1 MGTRGALDR
10 YIPQVCSRPAGTHP
24 RREAT
29 FSNYAANARLAGT
42 RALKAA
48 RPLATR
54 VLAIVVLI
62 IDCGSYKHLPDSGT
76 KYDEVSK

>member
-1 MGTRGALDR
+1 MGTSKVLDR
-10 YIPQVCSRPAGTHP
+10 YYCRFVAGQPALIPERK
-24 RREAT
+24 AT
-29 FSNYAANARLAGT
+29 FDYYAIARVEGA
-42 RALKAA
+42 RAFLKAA

-54 VLAIVVLI
+54 VLAVVVLI